1 MDILLIIYNIGLFIL
16 FTVVTTLGIITY
28 LQQKRPFFLTIAFLF
43 VFLIINNIL
52 IYLTEQIPWFSD
64 GFDQIFMTTP
74 SPKTILLVA
83 HSIFLVLI
91 LDAALQ
97 AKIQTWQYLLIIVQ
111 TTVLLFVPMLPN
123 NAFKVWIFYF
133 TSEIVRFALA
143 TYGLYVLK
151 NIEQED
157 QAKPR
162 PHIDIQIS
170 QLNLFKKLLI
180 ITIIMTVVITL
191 EDTIVI
197 FFHDSYALDQVHMTN
212 RSISEDILAFIY
224 AGIAIIYLAK
234 DLIKPTFVGTL
245 VKEECAVE
253 NTSISKKQEFGYTYN
268 MTSREIEVLMLLL
281 ENKSNL
287 EISNELFISMGTV
300 KSHIHNIFIK
310 LDVTRRQDVQKLYS
324 EYHITS

>member
-16 FTVVTTLGIITY
+16 FTVVATLGIITY
-28 LQQKRPFFLTIAFLF
+28 LQKKRPFFLTITFLF

-83 HSIFLVLI
+83 HSVFLVLI

-97 AKIQTWQYLLIIVQ
+97 AKIQTWQYLLVIAQ

-133 TSEIVRFALA
+133 TSEIVRIVLA

-151 NIEQED
+151 NMNQEEYEKN
-157 QAKPR
+157 AS
-162 PHIDIQIS
+162 HIDIQIS
-170 QLNLFKKLLI
+170 NSDLFRKLLI
-180 ITIIMTVVITL
+180 ITIIMTVVIII

-212 RSISEDILAFIY
+212 RSISEDLL
-224 AGIAIIYLAK
+224 AIIYASIAIGYLTK
-234 DLIKPTFVGTL
+234 DLIQPVFAGNVL
-245 VKEECAVE
+245 DDACPAESL
-253 NTSISKKQEFGYTYN
+253 SITKQRKFAHTYS

-287 EISNELFISMGTV
+287 EISSELFISMGTV
-300 KSHIHNIFIK
+300 KSHIHNIFMK
-310 LDVTRRQDVQKLYS
+310 LDVTRRREVQNLYS
-324 EYHITS
+324 EYRVDL